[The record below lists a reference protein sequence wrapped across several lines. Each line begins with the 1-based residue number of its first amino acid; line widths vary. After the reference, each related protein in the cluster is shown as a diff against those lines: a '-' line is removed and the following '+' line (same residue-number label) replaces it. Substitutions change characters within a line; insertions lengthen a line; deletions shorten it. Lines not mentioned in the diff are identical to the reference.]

1 MSHSVVETQ
10 LWDTLCYLRTVVVV
24 VVVVVTHGGQIEAKA
39 SHDVSH
45 CPYLA
50 VYEYMSICMWRK
62 YRQLFDALDSSRI

>member
-1 MSHSVVETQ
+1 METH
-10 LWDTLCYLRTVVVV
+10 LWDTLCYLHTVVV

-50 VYEYMSICMWRK
+50 LYEYMYVEKISSIIRC
-62 YRQLFDALDSSRI
+62 F